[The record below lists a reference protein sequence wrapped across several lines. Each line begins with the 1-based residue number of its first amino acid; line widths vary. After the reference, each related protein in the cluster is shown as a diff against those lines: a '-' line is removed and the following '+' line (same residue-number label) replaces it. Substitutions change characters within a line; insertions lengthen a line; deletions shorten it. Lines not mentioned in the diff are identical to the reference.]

1 MTSGIN
7 TLLFDWDGTIVDSA
21 HLGLQAFQKAFT
33 ELGEPFMLDVYE
45 STYSPNWYATY
56 EALGLPRE
64 KWQRADELWLV
75 HYGDQLAELIEGV
88 GDVLLGFHRDGY
100 KLGVVSSGSH
110 NRVRR
115 EIESAQLTDIFSVVI
130 CNDQVTNR
138 KPHPEGLEKALEQ
151 ISSRSNETV
160 YVGDSPEDIQMGKA
174 ANVLTVGV
182 KGDDFQLVLW
192 PGTPGQA
199 QPVMGRYRHRQW
211 RRRVVLA

>member
-115 EIESAQLTDIFSVVI
+115 EIELSQLTDIFSVVI

-151 ISSRSNETV
+151 ISSRSDETV

-182 KGDDFQLVLW
+182 KGSY
-192 PGTPGQA
+192 PGNSRLLGAEPDI
-199 QPVMGRYRHRQW
+199 YLES
-211 RRRVVLA
+211 LADLTNHL

>member
-1 MTSGIN
+1 
-7 TLLFDWDGTIVDSA
+7 
-21 HLGLQAFQKAFT
+21 
-33 ELGEPFMLDVYE
+33 MLDVYE

-182 KGDDFQLVLW
+182 KGSY
-192 PGTPGQA
+192 PGNSRLLGAEPDI
-199 QPVMGRYRHRQW
+199 YLES
-211 RRRVVLA
+211 LADLTNHL

>member
-115 EIESAQLTDIFSVVI
+115 EIESSRLTDIFSVVI

-182 KGDDFQLVLW
+182 KGSY
-192 PGTPGQA
+192 PGNSRLLGAEPDI
-199 QPVMGRYRHRQW
+199 YLES
-211 RRRVVLA
+211 LADLTNHL

>member
-115 EIESAQLTDIFSVVI
+115 EIESSRLTDIFSVVI

-151 ISSRSNETV
+151 ISSRSDETV

-182 KGDDFQLVLW
+182 KGSY
-192 PGTPGQA
+192 PGNSRLLGAEPDI
-199 QPVMGRYRHRQW
+199 YLES
-211 RRRVVLA
+211 LADLTNHL

>member
-182 KGDDFQLVLW
+182 KGSY
-192 PGTPGQA
+192 PGNSRLLGAEPDI
-199 QPVMGRYRHRQW
+199 YLES
-211 RRRVVLA
+211 LADLTNHL

>member
-1 MTSGIN
+1 MTSGIT

-182 KGDDFQLVLW
+182 KGSY
-192 PGTPGQA
+192 PGNSRLLGAEPDI
-199 QPVMGRYRHRQW
+199 YLES
-211 RRRVVLA
+211 LADLTNHL

>member
-115 EIESAQLTDIFSVVI
+115 EIELSQLTDIFSVVI

-151 ISSRSNETV
+151 ISSRSDETV

-182 KGDDFQLVLW
+182 KGSY
-192 PGTPGQA
+192 PGNSRLLSAEPDI
-199 QPVMGRYRHRQW
+199 YLES
-211 RRRVVLA
+211 LADLANHL

>member
-115 EIESAQLTDIFSVVI
+115 EIESSQLTDIFSVVI

-151 ISSRSNETV
+151 ISSRSYETV

-182 KGDDFQLVLW
+182 KGSY
-192 PGTPGQA
+192 PGNSRLLSAEPDI
-199 QPVMGRYRHRQW
+199 YLES
-211 RRRVVLA
+211 LADLTNHL

>member
-115 EIESAQLTDIFSVVI
+115 EIESAQLTGIFSVVI

-182 KGDDFQLVLW
+182 KGSY
-192 PGTPGQA
+192 PGNSRLLGAEPDI
-199 QPVMGRYRHRQW
+199 YLES
-211 RRRVVLA
+211 LADLTNHL

>member
-21 HLGLQAFQKAFT
+21 HLGLQAFQQAFT

-115 EIESAQLTDIFSVVI
+115 EIESSRLTDIFSVVI

-151 ISSRSNETV
+151 ISSRSDETV

-182 KGDDFQLVLW
+182 KGSY
-192 PGTPGQA
+192 PGNSRLLGAEPDI
-199 QPVMGRYRHRQW
+199 YLES
-211 RRRVVLA
+211 LADLTNHL

>member
-151 ISSRSNETV
+151 ISSRSDETV

-182 KGDDFQLVLW
+182 KGSY
-192 PGTPGQA
+192 PGNSRLLGAEPDI
-199 QPVMGRYRHRQW
+199 YLES
-211 RRRVVLA
+211 LADLTNHL